1 MKIISEKARLCYR
14 VTGQTPNFNLKFHDS
29 PFFAGFSAACSR
41 GVASFPQGMGS
52 NVEHFVKEFRFR
64 SVVGRRGDAL
74 RLVRAD
80 TELSGNLSGLI
91 RVNPT

>member
-1 MKIISEKARLCYR
+1 MKNSSRRA
-14 VTGQTPNFNLKFHDS
+14 GQAPNFNLKFHDS

-91 RVNPT
+91 RVNPG